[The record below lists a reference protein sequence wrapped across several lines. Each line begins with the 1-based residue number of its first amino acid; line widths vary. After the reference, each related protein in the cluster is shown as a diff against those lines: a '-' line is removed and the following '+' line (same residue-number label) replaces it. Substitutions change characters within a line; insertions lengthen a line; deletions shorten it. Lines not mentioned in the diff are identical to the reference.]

1 MRMRKRRRVFCPGP
15 YINSFRRIDLKA
27 GRSNQEALMADL
39 PTLTMY
45 IHSPKHSAI
54 REQGKPEVG
63 TTSEGLRFP
72 PPKEVTRVHFICYFK
87 LIKFSIIALLRG
99 KFFM

>member
-45 IHSPKHSAI
+45 IVPSTLPSGSKGN
-54 REQGKPEVG
+54 QK
-63 TTSEGLRFP
+63 
-72 PPKEVTRVHFICYFK
+72 
-87 LIKFSIIALLRG
+87 
-99 KFFM
+99 